1 MSIAEKLQTVAE
13 NVSKVYNAGYEKGK
27 SEGGDNPLNYATFE
41 SGYIFYKAVFP
52 ENYELD
58 FNITGNTGSIS
69 TMRWFAQ
76 SNVYKVK
83 IGIDRNYKA
92 IAANYM
98 FQNCANL
105 VSVKIKNDSLCLN
118 NCTYLFDGCTALE
131 SIDGVIDISQC
142 GGTNSMFN
150 KCYALKEVRF
160 VSQSI
165 NANILFDSCADLSV
179 DSINSIINGL
189 ADMTGKTSCTLFVHG
204 NVFSRMTVEQ
214 KTIIASKNWTLSAVA

>member
-13 NVSKVYNAGYEKGK
+13 NVPKVYNAGYEKGK

-41 SGYIFYKAVFP
+41 SGYIFYRAVFP
-52 ENYELD
+52 ENYEFD
-58 FNITGNTGSIS
+58 FSIPGTTGGIS
-69 TMRWFAQ
+69 TLKCFTQ
-76 SNVYKVK
+76 SNLYKVK
-83 IGIDRNYKA
+83 IGIYKNYKA

-98 FQNCANL
+98 FQNCAKL
-105 VSVKIKNDSLCLN
+105 VSVKIKNDSLRFN
-118 NCTYLFDGCTALE
+118 NCNYLFDGCTALE

-142 GGTNSMFN
+142 ISTNTMFN

-160 VSQSI
+160 VSQCI

-189 ADMTGKTSCTLFVHG
+189 ADKTGKTSCTLFVHG
-204 NVFSRMTVEQ
+204 NVFNRMTVEQ
-214 KTIIASKNWTLSAVA
+214 KSAIANKNWTLSAVA